1 LLIKIDRSISDF
13 YRVLIGSAIDFR
25 SSFSPRACG
34 FAPPTPSLFATAIAS
49 MIGTTATAKAAQLRA
64 TAENPALSRQK
75 RGVDSRWV
83 RQGWTLG

>member
-64 TAENPALSRQK
+64 TAVALRAGANDAARRQS
-75 RGVDSRWV
+75 V
-83 RQGWTLG
+83 